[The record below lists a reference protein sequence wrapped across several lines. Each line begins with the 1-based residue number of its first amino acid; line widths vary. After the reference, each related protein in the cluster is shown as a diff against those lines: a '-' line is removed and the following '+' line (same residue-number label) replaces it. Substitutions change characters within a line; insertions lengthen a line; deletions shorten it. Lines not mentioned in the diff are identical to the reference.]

1 MIELP
6 DSATFAATFADPRT
20 YAAMAVSILAGA
32 VRGFSGFG
40 SALIFVPLMSAIYDP
55 RTAAGTFLLIDFAV
69 ALAVLPT
76 VGREAHWRDV
86 FPLATAAVIAAQFG
100 ALILIYTDAITLRW
114 GIAIV
119 VLILLAVLMSGWR
132 YHGRPKLPVTLAVG
146 GLAGTLGGA
155 IQIVGPPVIVYW
167 LGSSWS
173 PAIVRANL
181 NAFFGVFAMRAVRD
195 LYRARAPA
203 CARVRAG
210 AAARAA
216 PGARADDRHAAVPRR
231 LRADLPARRLRD
243 RRRGGAGQHADL
255 GWADPLGGHSQ
266 ALILATS
273 ASDTSKLA

>member
-6 DSATFAATFADPRT
+6 DSAMFAAIFADPRT

-55 RTAAGTFLLIDFAV
+55 RIAAGTFLLIDFAV

-76 VGREAHWRDV
+76 MGREAHWRDV
-86 FPLATAAVIAAQFG
+86 VPLAAAAVIAAQFG

-119 VLILLAVLMSGWR
+119 VLTLLAVLMSGWR

-146 GLAGTLGGA
+146 GLAGILGGA

-167 LGSSWS
+167 LGSSS
-173 PAIVRANL
+173 SAAIVRANL
-181 NAFFGVFAMRAVRD
+181 NAFFSVFAIALFVTYVVRG
-195 LYRARAPA
+195 L
-203 CARVRAG
+203 
-210 AAARAA
+210 
-216 PGARADDRHAAVPRR
+216 
-231 LRADLPARRLRD
+231 LPAHVIVLALLLGPLQVLALSSGTRLFHASSAETYRRV
-243 RRRGGAGQHADL
+243 AYAIV
-255 GWADPLGGHSQ
+255 ATA
-266 ALILATS
+266 ALVSMPVWDSLVR
-273 ASDTSKLA
+273 

>member
-1 MIELP
+1 VIELP
-6 DSATFAATFADPRT
+6 DSATFSATFADPRT
-20 YAAMAVSILAGA
+20 YAGMAVSILAGA

-86 FPLATAAVIAAQFG
+86 FPLAAAAVIAAQFG

-114 GIAIV
+114 GIAVV

-167 LGSSWS
+167 LGSSS
-173 PAIVRANL
+173 SHAIVRANL
-181 NAFFGVFAMRAVRD
+181 NAFFGVFAIALFVTYVVRG
-195 LYRARAPA
+195 L
-203 CARVRAG
+203 
-210 AAARAA
+210 
-216 PGARADDRHAAVPRR
+216 
-231 LRADLPARRLRD
+231 LPAHVIVL
-243 RRRGGAGQHADL
+243 ALLL
-255 GWADPLGGHSQ
+255 GPLQ
-266 ALILATS
+266 ILALSSGTRLFHASS
-273 ASDTSKLA
+273 AETYRRVAYLIVAVAALVSMPVWDGLIR

>member
-6 DSATFAATFADPRT
+6 DSATFSATFADPRT
-20 YAAMAVSILAGA
+20 YAAMGVSILAGA

-76 VGREAHWRDV
+76 VSREAHWRDV
-86 FPLATAAVIAAQFG
+86 FPLAAAAVIAAQFG

-114 GIAIV
+114 GIAVV
-119 VLILLAVLMSGWR
+119 VLILLAVLMSGRR

-167 LGSSWS
+167 LGSSSS
-173 PAIVRANL
+173 PTIVRANL
-181 NAFFGVFAMRAVRD
+181 NAFFGVFATALFVTYIVRG
-195 LYRARAPA
+195 L
-203 CARVRAG
+203 
-210 AAARAA
+210 
-216 PGARADDRHAAVPRR
+216 
-231 LRADLPARRLRD
+231 LPANVFVLALLLGPLQVLALSSGTRLFHASSAETYRRV
-243 RRRGGAGQHADL
+243 AYAIV
-255 GWADPLGGHSQ
+255 ATA
-266 ALILATS
+266 ALVSMPVWDSLIR
-273 ASDTSKLA
+273 

>member
-1 MIELP
+1 VIELP
-6 DSATFAATFADPRT
+6 DSTTFASTFADPRT

-55 RTAAGTFLLIDFAV
+55 RTAAGSFLLIDFGV

-86 FPLATAAVIAAQFG
+86 FPLAAAAVVAAQFG

-114 GIAIV
+114 GIAVV

-146 GLAGTLGGA
+146 TLAGTLGGA

-167 LGSSWS
+167 LGSSS
-173 PAIVRANL
+173 SAAIVRANL
-181 NAFFGVFAMRAVRD
+181 NAFFGVFAIALFVTYVVRG
-195 LYRARAPA
+195 LLPAHVIVLALLLGPLQVLALRSGTRLFHASSAETYR
-203 CARVRAG
+203 RVAYAIV
-210 AAARAA
+210 AAAALVSM
-216 PGARADDRHAAVPRR
+216 PVWDKL
-231 LRADLPARRLRD
+231 LR
-243 RRRGGAGQHADL
+243 
-255 GWADPLGGHSQ
+255 
-266 ALILATS
+266 
-273 ASDTSKLA
+273 